1 MPNGLMQLVAYGAQD
16 LYLTGNP
23 KMTYFKFVYRRYTN
37 FAMEYINLNFETK
50 PTLGLFNKSQGKVK
64 IDRHADLIHDCY
76 LVIDIPEVYAEYIS
90 GFKWI
95 KYLGYNLINYV
106 TLTINGVEI
115 DKQYGDWLII
125 WNELILPEEKK
136 KCLYNMIN
144 PDDRIYD
151 AENISWSINEDNFK

>member
-1 MPNGLMQLVAYGAQD
+1 MQLVAYGAQD

-95 KYLGYNLINYV
+95 KYLG
-106 TLTINGVEI
+106 
-115 DKQYGDWLII
+115 
-125 WNELILPEEKK
+125 
-136 KCLYNMIN
+136 
-144 PDDRIYD
+144 
-151 AENISWSINEDNFK
+151 